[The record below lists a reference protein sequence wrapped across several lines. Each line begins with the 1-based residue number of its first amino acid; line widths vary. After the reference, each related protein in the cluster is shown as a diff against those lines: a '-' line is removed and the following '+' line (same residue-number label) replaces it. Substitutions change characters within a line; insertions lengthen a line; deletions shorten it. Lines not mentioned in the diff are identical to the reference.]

1 MIIGHLSFTISSSF
15 AFPASQKL
23 GAHTVVMLPL
33 GEPDKP
39 PQRSDFNP
47 RPKSHFSHSI
57 SLGVLGQPIPHRNS
71 YVVTNAREH
80 RHSRCLPIIFVCSLI
95 IFPLFPLPFAGRLVG
110 RRSAVLFQ
118 PIPHRNSYVVN
129 IAQEHR
135 LSRSLIPCSVVGR
148 SDSSSQN

>member
-15 AFPASQKL
+15 AFPAGQKL

-33 GEPDKP
+33 GESDKP

-71 YVVTNAREH
+71 YVVNNGREH
-80 RHSRCLPIIFVCSLI
+80 RHSRCLQI
-95 IFPLFPLPFAGRLVG
+95 IFPLFPLP
-110 RRSAVLFQ
+110 
-118 PIPHRNSYVVN
+118 
-129 IAQEHR
+129 
-135 LSRSLIPCSVVGR
+135 CSVVPLFLAL
-148 SDSSSQN
+148 SSVVLIAAARTKETQTAVPLPLASGEPDELPK